1 MPESPEFNA
10 RINALNEAPTGAAIT
25 VSIPA
30 STVLAIQ
37 GEGNP
42 GSPGFRQGVRD
53 LWRVAYAIQQL
64 PRSDW
69 QPDGFEAFDMPPTQ
83 VRFESAVRDCP
94 WQMFLPQPEFVTADV
109 LNYVRGQ
116 LVASEKEVMGEVFRT
131 RHPAYTAVQSM
142 HIGHPSGQP
151 ETIAIINAYAF
162 ENGLALDGHHHE
174 ILIDD
179 PVRIGF
185 DVARNLLRYGVK
197 PA

>member
-1 MPESPEFNA
+1 MPESSEFNA
-10 RINALNEAPTGAAIT
+10 RITAMNEAPSGQAIE
-25 VSIPA
+25 VLIPA
-30 STVLAIQ
+30 RTVLAIE

-69 QPDGFEAFDMPPTQ
+69 QPEGFEAFDMPPTE

-94 WQMFLPQPEFVTADV
+94 WQMFFPQPDFVTADV
-109 LNYVRGQ
+109 LDHVQAQ
-116 LVASEKEVMGEVFRT
+116 LVESEKEVRGEVFLT
-131 RHPAYTAVQSM
+131 DHAGYSAVQLM

-151 ETIAIINAYAF
+151 GTIALIEAYAATH
-162 ENGLALDGHHHE
+162 GLVLYRHHHE

-179 PVRIGF
+179 PVRIGS

>member
-1 MPESPEFNA
+1 MAQTSEFNV
-10 RINALNEAPTGAAIT
+10 RIDALNEAPTGSAIE
-25 VSIPA
+25 VAIPA
-30 STVLAIQ
+30 RTVLAIE

-69 QPDGFEAFDMPPTQ
+69 LPDSFEAFEMPPTE
-83 VRFESAVRDCP
+83 VRFDSAVRDCP
-94 WQMFLPQPEFVTADV
+94 WQMFFPQPEFVDAEV
-109 LNYVRGQ
+109 LSHVQAQ
-116 LVASEKEVMGEVFRT
+116 LVESEKDVMGEVFLT
-131 RHPAYTAVQSM
+131 EHPAYTAVQSM

-151 ETIAIINAYAF
+151 STIAIIEAYAAA
-162 ENGLALDGHHHE
+162 NNLVLDHHHHE

-185 DVARNLLRYGVK
+185 DIARNLLRYEVVS
-197 PA
+197 P